1 MIEARIDRDK
11 AEVKMKGMSPDVL
24 GESILCVN
32 ALYNALLKA
41 QYGDELSKIF
51 TDALQQGVYK
61 GRKEALEAIRKDKEQ
76 IDEAN
81 DFLRKFVD
89 ALNR

>member
-11 AEVKMKGMSPDVL
+11 AAVEMKGMSTDVL

-41 QYGDELSKIF
+41 PNGDKLSKIF
-51 TDALQQGVYK
+51 TDALQEGVYK
-61 GRKEALEAIRKDKEQ
+61 GPKEMWESIKKDKEQ
-76 IDEAN
+76 TDEAN

>member
-11 AEVKMKGMSPDVL
+11 SNVKIEGMSFAVL
-24 GESILCVN
+24 GESIACVN
-32 ALYNALLKA
+32 ALYTALLKA
-41 QYGDELSKIF
+41 PNGDKLSKLF
-51 TDALQQGVYK
+51 TDALQEGVYK
-61 GRKEALEAIRKDKEQ
+61 GREEALEAIRKNKEQ
-76 IDEAN
+76 ADEAD

>member
-11 AEVKMKGMSPDVL
+11 ANVEIEGMSFDVL
-24 GESILCVN
+24 AESIACVN
-32 ALYNALLKA
+32 ALYTALLKSPN
-41 QYGDELSKIF
+41 GDKLSKVF

-61 GRKEALEAIRKDKEQ
+61 GQKETQEAIRKEKEQ
-76 IDEAN
+76 TDEAN